1 MCGFGALLNLL
12 SFNSTYRLHRKVIHQ
27 QFGNKAVAERFKEAE
42 SVESHRL
49 LLRILEDPAN
59 LLEHIKSE
67 ASAIILRIT
76 YGYTIAPR
84 SPDPLVTLIERTMDV
99 FGLASD
105 LLAWPVNSFPLLRH
119 LPEGL
124 PGTSFKK
131 TAREWSKL
139 VDAMLNVPY
148 TFVRQEMAKGT
159 HRPSYVSSLIEQE
172 RATGGEAV
180 KLDANRED
188 VIKKTAAVMYGGGSD
203 TTVSSIHAFILA
215 MILFPEVQKKA
226 QEEIDTVVGSDR
238 LPQFGDRDNL
248 PYVNALVNEVFR
260 WHPVAPLAV
269 PHKVDEETSYGG
281 FRIPKGAYLIPSIW
295 WFLHDPETYSDP
307 SSFDPDRYLEPRN
320 EPDPTDANFGF
331 GRRICPG
338 RFVADQTLFITVARL
353 LAVFDIRKAVDE
365 SGKEMNPQKLGTRG
379 LIMRLHDFPYSINS
393 RAPKCVDLIR
403 SFESEYPEEN
413 QASEVSFDMNVVDGS
428 GF

>member
-1 MCGFGALLNLL
+1 M
-12 SFNSTYRLHRKVIHQ
+12 IHQ
-27 QFGNKAVAERFKEAE
+27 QFGTKAVAERFKEAE

-49 LLRILEDPAN
+49 LLRILDDPAN

-76 YGYTIAPR
+76 YGYAIAPHT
-84 SPDPLVTLIERTMDV
+84 PDPLVALIERTMDV

-105 LLAWPVNSFPLLRH
+105 LLAWPVNTFPFLKH

-139 VDAMLNVPY
+139 VHTMLDVPY
-148 TFVRQEMAKGT
+148 AFVRQEMAKGT
-159 HRPSYVSSLIEQE
+159 HRPSYVSSLIEQDKDND
-172 RATGGEAV
+172 GEAV
-180 KLDANRED
+180 KLDASRED

-203 TTVSSIHAFILA
+203 TTVTSIHAFILA
-215 MILFPEVQKKA
+215 MVLFPEVQKKA
-226 QEEIDTVVGSDR
+226 QKEIHTVVGSDR
-238 LPQFGDRDNL
+238 LPQFRDRDHL
-248 PYVNALVNEVFR
+248 PYVNAMVNEVFR

-320 EPDPTDANFGF
+320 EPDPTEANFGF

-338 RFVADQTLFITVARL
+338 RFVADQTLFITVSRL
-353 LAVFDIRKAVDE
+353 LAAFNITKAVDE
-365 SGKEMNPQKLGTRG
+365 SGKEMDPQKLGTNG
-379 LIMRLHDFPYSINS
+379 LIMRLHDFPYSIKP
-393 RAPKCVDLIR
+393 RAERCVDLIR
-403 SFESEYPEEN
+403 SFEMEHPEEN
-413 QASEVSFDMNVVDGS
+413 HAGEIPIDS
-428 GF
+428 